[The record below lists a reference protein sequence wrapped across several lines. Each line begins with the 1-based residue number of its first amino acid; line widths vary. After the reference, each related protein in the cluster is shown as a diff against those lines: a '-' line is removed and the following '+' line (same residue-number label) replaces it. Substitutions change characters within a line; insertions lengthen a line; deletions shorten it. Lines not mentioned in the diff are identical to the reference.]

1 MEIKFIAGFGPIVT
15 HTGDAAEV
23 WRDNLGLPLGHGE
36 YLASDEIDGAKHFGL
51 WPLEAAA
58 QACFGTDEWPKERTV
73 PQATIEFE
81 VESPE
86 AVTAA
91 AVELADAGRD
101 MIHEAKEEPWGQTV
115 ARMQSADGLLIGITY
130 TPWMH

>member
-1 MEIKFIAGFGPIVT
+1 M
-15 HTGDAAEV
+15 
-23 WRDNLGLPLGHGE
+23 
-36 YLASDEIDGAKHFGL
+36 
-51 WPLEAAA
+51 
-58 QACFGTDEWPKERTV
+58 